1 MEDGTIMKDLK
12 YWRREGIDRA
22 MIGSAIQWRT
32 TQEIYDDIE
41 T

>member
-22 MIGSAIQWRT
+22 MIGSHDTMAY
-32 TQEIYDDIE
+32 TQEIHDDIE